1 MNRTRDGIQPAVGEV
16 CSGSSTAQRRHR
28 RSNALNVP
36 PPAAMSLSGAA
47 AAGTAQARWV
57 TSHPPLHTAAANRS
71 QRADGSMP
79 GLNLVGVSYSV
90 TGRKMTAGEGTRPCL
105 EMSDAGAG
113 GGAHA

>member
-36 PPAAMSLSGAA
+36 PPAAMSLPA

-57 TSHPPLHTAAANRS
+57 TSHPPLHTAAANKS
-71 QRADGSMP
+71 QSADGSMP
-79 GLNLVGVSYSV
+79 RLNLVGVNYSV

>member
-1 MNRTRDGIQPAVGEV
+1 MNRTRDSIQPAVGEV

-36 PPAAMSLSGAA
+36 PPAAMSLSAA

-79 GLNLVGVSYSV
+79 RLNLVGVSYSV

>member
-16 CSGSSTAQRRHR
+16 CIGSSTAQRRHR

-47 AAGTAQARWV
+47 AGSAQARWV
-57 TSHPPLHTAAANRS
+57 TSHPPLHTAAADKS
-71 QRADGSMP
+71 QSADGSMP
-79 GLNLVGVSYSV
+79 RLNLVGVSYSV
-90 TGRKMTAGEGTRPCL
+90 TGRTMAAGEGTRPCL